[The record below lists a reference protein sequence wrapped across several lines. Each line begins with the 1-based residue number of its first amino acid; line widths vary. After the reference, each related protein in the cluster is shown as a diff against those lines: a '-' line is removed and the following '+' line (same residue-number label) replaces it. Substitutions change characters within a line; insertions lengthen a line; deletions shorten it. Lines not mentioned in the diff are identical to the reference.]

1 MKLLQKQYNNVIENI
16 SKAKQIEDQM
26 IQTMTTRTTD
36 IENIL
41 QKANII
47 IEDTI
52 ENKKKL
58 EIKHKE
64 IMESHENTLKL
75 QEDDIKGIFK

>member
-1 MKLLQKQYNNVIENI
+1 
-16 SKAKQIEDQM
+16 M
-26 IQTMTTRTTD
+26 IQIMTTRTTD

-41 QKANII
+41 QRVNII

-58 EIKHKE
+58 EIQHKE
-64 IMESHENTLKL
+64 IMKSHENTLKL
-75 QEDDIKGIFK
+75 QEDDIKGI

>member
-1 MKLLQKQYNNVIENI
+1 
-16 SKAKQIEDQM
+16 
-26 IQTMTTRTTD
+26 MTTRTTD

-47 IEDTI
+47 IQDII